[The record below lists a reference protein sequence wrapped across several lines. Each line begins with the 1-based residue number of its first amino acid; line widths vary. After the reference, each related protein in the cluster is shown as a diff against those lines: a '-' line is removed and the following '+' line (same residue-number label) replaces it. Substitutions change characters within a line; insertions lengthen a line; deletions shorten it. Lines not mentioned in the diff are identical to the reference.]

1 MHIPCRTR
9 EAVISMKGRTNASGG
24 KGISTTLKVRVNGEN
39 SDNVGGTVTV
49 KKGGAVIATGTT
61 ATGGVCSFDLGLESG
76 SFDVAY
82 AKGSKTANGSVD
94 LTLGATAILDLNIS
108 YVKYWG
114 IIIDESNTS
123 TSGAITYPQTL
134 TVNGASVPNAAYGK
148 TPAKSAANGFDMGG
162 WANDD
167 LIKGIKPV
175 KSDGASS
182 PSFTDAPTDASQWTT
197 GAEYF
202 TEFPFMWLSITKSS
216 SKITVMMSN
225 ADTRP
230 DSTFQCWAFAKA
242 NDGVSDT
249 EIQNA
254 ASTVSRDSLMNG
266 GSNAT
271 YSRCFRLGCFL
282 MSGDLINGGIT
293 AFYSKA
299 NTAATNN
306 IQLNR
311 YWVGANARGDQY
323 DGMSFAQ
330 WVYIQALFLI
340 LYKDR
345 NSQAAHSSGLSGASG
360 VDSSNAPLS
369 TTAYGMAGS
378 TSSARNA
385 FFWIH
390 DIWGNYYQYI
400 ASVFIRAGSTLK
412 IHHTLSRMANPANWD
427 NNSWNSTSDRALM
440 SSKGFDTGSVSKNL
454 NNYYNSA
461 CGSNGAG
468 FLVAE
473 GAAATS
479 ETTGWPDRGRAYYY
493 SSQAYFLNVGG
504 YYDGGA
510 VVGLFCAVV
519 YYISTDSSSYCCA
532 RLSFRG

>member
-1 MHIPCRTR
+1 M
-9 EAVISMKGRTNASGG
+9 ISMKGRTNANGG
-24 KGISTTLKVRVNGEN
+24 KGISTTLKVRVNGAN
-39 SDNVGGTVTV
+39 SDKVGGTVTV

-61 ATGGVCSFDLGLESG
+61 ATGGVCSLDLGLESG

-108 YVKYWG
+108 YAKYWG

-182 PSFTDAPTDASQWTT
+182 PSFTDAPTNASQWTT
-197 GAEYF
+197 GTEYF

-216 SKITVMMSN
+216 SKITVMMSD

-282 MSGDLINGGIT
+282 MSGDTSG
-293 AFYSKA
+293 FYSKA
-299 NTAATNN
+299 NTAAATGSLLK
-306 IQLNR
+306 IF
-311 YWVGANARGDQY
+311 WIGPNARGDQY

-330 WVYIQALFLI
+330 WVHIQALFLI

-345 NSQAAHSSGLSGASG
+345 NSQAAHSSGLASASN

-390 DIWGNYYQYI
+390 DIWGNYYQFI
-400 ASVFIRAGSTLK
+400 ASVFVRVGSALK

-427 NNSWNSTSDRALM
+427 NNSWNSTENYALM
-440 SSKGFDTGSVSKNL
+440 SSKGFDTGSVSNKL
-454 NNYYNSA
+454 GSYYNSA

-473 GAAATS
+473 GATKTS
-479 ETTGWPDRGRAYYY
+479 ETTGWPDRGLAGNSSSRAY
-493 SSQAYFLNVGG
+493 FPRVGG
-504 YYDGGA
+504 ACDDGA
-510 VVGLFCAVV
+510 DVGLFYANVTNYSV
-519 YYISTDSSSYCCA
+519 YSNSYCCA

>member
-24 KGISTTLKVRVNGEN
+24 KGISTTLKVRVNGKN

-82 AKGSKTANGSVD
+82 AKGSNTISDSVD
-94 LTLGATAILDLNIS
+94 LTLGATAILDLNIT

-134 TVNGASVPNAAYGK
+134 TINGASVPNAAYGK

-167 LIKGIKPV
+167 LINGIKPV

-182 PSFTDAPTDASQWTT
+182 PSFTSAPTDASQWTT
-197 GAEYF
+197 GTEYF

-271 YSRCFRLGCFL
+271 YSRRFRLGCFL
-282 MSGDLINGGIT
+282 MSGNTSG
-293 AFYSKA
+293 FYSKA
-299 NTAATNN
+299 GTSATGD
-306 IQLNR
+306 IALNKF
-311 YWVGANARGDQY
+311 WVGANARGNQY

-330 WVYIQALFLI
+330 WVHIQALFLI

-345 NSQAAHSSGLSGASG
+345 NSQAAHSSGLASDAY
-360 VDSSNAPLS
+360 VDPSNAPLS

-390 DIWGNYYQYI
+390 DIWGNFNQFI
-400 ASVFIRAGSTLK
+400 ASVFIRAGSIFK
-412 IHHTLSRMANPANWD
+412 VYHTLSRMANPANWD
-427 NNSWNSTSDRALM
+427 NDSWNSTSNYALM
-440 SSKGFDTGSVSKNL
+440 SSKGFDTGSVSRYL
-454 NNYYNSA
+454 DTCYNSA

-473 GAAATS
+473 GATTTS
-479 ETTGWPDRGRAYYY
+479 ETTGWPDRGHANNY
-493 SSQAYFLNVGG
+493 SSYAYFPDVGG
-504 YYDGGA
+504 HYYGD
-510 VVGLFCAVV
+510 VHVGLFCALS
-519 YYISTDSSSYCCA
+519 INNSTYSNGYSCT

>member
-24 KGISTTLKVRVNGEN
+24 KGISTTLKVRVNGKN

-61 ATGGVCSFDLGLESG
+61 ATGGVCSLDLGLESG

-82 AKGSKTANGSVD
+82 AKGSNTASGSVD

-108 YVKYWG
+108 YGKYWG

-197 GAEYF
+197 GTEYF

-282 MSGDLINGGIT
+282 MSGDTSG
-293 AFYSKA
+293 FYSKA
-299 NTAATNN
+299 NTAAKYE
-306 IQLNR
+306 IQLNK
-311 YWVGANARGDQY
+311 YWVGANARGSQY

-330 WVYIQALFLI
+330 WVHIQALFLI

-345 NSQAAHSSGLSGASG
+345 NSQAAHSSG
-360 VDSSNAPLS
+360 VDIVANGISSNAPLS

-390 DIWGNYYQYI
+390 DIWGNYYQFI
-400 ASVFIRAGSTLK
+400 ASVFIRAGNTYK
-412 IHHTLSRMANPANWD
+412 VYHTLSRMAYSGNWD
-427 NNSWNSTSDRALM
+427 NNSWNSTSNYALM
-440 SSKGFDTGSVSKNL
+440 SSKGFDTGSVSKSL
-454 NNYYNSA
+454 NSYYNSA

-473 GAAATS
+473 GATETS
-479 ETTGWPDRGRAYYY
+479 ETTGWPDDGYALYGSDRAY
-493 SSQAYFLNVGG
+493 FPCVGG
-504 YYDGGA
+504 THDDGA
-510 VVGLFCAVV
+510 RVGLFCAVV
-519 YYISTDSSSYCCA
+519 NYSSTRSGNNFCA

>member
-1 MHIPCRTR
+1 
-9 EAVISMKGRTNASGG
+9 MKGRTNASGG
-24 KGISTTLKVRVNGEN
+24 KGISTTLKVRVNGKN
-39 SDNVGGTVTV
+39 SNNVGGTVTV
-49 KKGGAVIATGTT
+49 KKGGTTVATGTT
-61 ATGGVCSFDLGLESG
+61 ATGGVCSLDLGLESG

-162 WANDD
+162 WANDG
-167 LIKGIKPV
+167 LIKDIKPV

-182 PSFTDAPTDASQWTT
+182 PTFTDAPTNASQWTT
-197 GAEYF
+197 GTEYF

-282 MSGDLINGGIT
+282 MSGNTSG
-293 AFYSKA
+293 FYSKA
-299 NTAATNN
+299 NTAATGG
-306 IQLNR
+306 IALNR
-311 YWVGANARGDQY
+311 YWVGANARGGQY

-330 WVYIQALFLI
+330 WVHIQALFLI

-345 NSQAAHSSGLSGASG
+345 NSQAAHSSGLSSASSA
-360 VDSSNAPLS
+360 DSSNAPLS

-427 NNSWNSTSDRALM
+427 NNSWDSNENYALM
-440 SSKGFDTGSVSKNL
+440 SSKGFDTGSVSNKL
-454 NNYYNSA
+454 GNYYNSA

-473 GAAATS
+473 GATTTS
-479 ETTGWPDRGRAYYY
+479 ETTGWPDRGLAGCSSSRAY
-493 SSQAYFLNVGG
+493 FPRVGG
-504 YYDGGA
+504 ACNDGA
-510 VVGLFCAVV
+510 DVGLFYANVTNYSV
-519 YYISTDSSSYCCA
+519 YSNSYCCA

>member
-1 MHIPCRTR
+1 M
-9 EAVISMKGRTNASGG
+9 ISMKGRTNASGG

-49 KKGGAVIATGTT
+49 KKGGTTVATGTT
-61 ATGGVCSFDLGLESG
+61 ATGGVCSLDLGLESG

-82 AKGSKTANGSVD
+82 AKGSNTASGSVD
-94 LTLGATAILDLNIS
+94 LTLGATAILDLNIN
-108 YVKYWG
+108 YVNRYWG

-148 TPAKSAANGFDMGG
+148 TPAKSAAYGFDMGG

-182 PSFTDAPTDASQWTT
+182 PSFTSAPTDASQWTT
-197 GAEYF
+197 GTEYF

-249 EIQNA
+249 GIQNA

-282 MSGDLINGGIT
+282 MSGDTSG
-293 AFYSKA
+293 FYSKA
-299 NTAATNN
+299 NTAAKTEKLN
-306 IQLNR
+306 I
-311 YWVGANARGDQY
+311 YWVGANARGSQY

-330 WVYIQALFLI
+330 WVHIQALFLI

-345 NSQAAHSSGLSGASG
+345 NSQAAHSSGLSSASNA
-360 VDSSNAPLS
+360 DSSNAPLS

-400 ASVFIRAGSTLK
+400 ASVFVRAGSTLK

-427 NNSWNSTSDRALM
+427 NNSWNSTSDSALM
-440 SSKGFDTGSVSKNL
+440 SSKGFDTGRVSSSPGD
-454 NNYYNSA
+454 YYNSA

-473 GAAATS
+473 GATETS
-479 ETTGWPDRGRAYYY
+479 NTTGWPDLGYASRLSSRASFPY
-493 SSQAYFLNVGG
+493 VGG
-504 YYDGGA
+504 SCNDGA
-510 VVGLFCAVV
+510 KVGLFYAEVG
-519 YYISTDSSSYCCA
+519 YGSAGSYSNSCA

>member
-49 KKGGAVIATGTT
+49 KKGGTTVATGTT

-82 AKGSKTANGSVD
+82 AKGSNIAIGSVD

-108 YVKYWG
+108 YIKYWG

-197 GAEYF
+197 GTEYF

-282 MSGDLINGGIT
+282 MSGDTSG
-293 AFYSKA
+293 FYSKA
-299 NTAATNN
+299 NTAATTEK
-306 IQLNR
+306 LNR
-311 YWVGANARGDQY
+311 YWVGANARGNQY

-330 WVYIQALFLI
+330 WVHIQALFLI

-345 NSQAAHSSGLSGASG
+345 NSQAAHSSGLSDRPG
-360 VDSSNAPLS
+360 VQSSNAPLS
-369 TTAYGMAGS
+369 TTAYGMAGDI
-378 TSSARNA
+378 SSERNA

-390 DIWGNYYQYI
+390 DIWGNYYQPI
-400 ASVFIRAGSTLK
+400 ASVFVRAGSTLK
-412 IHHTLSRMANPANWD
+412 IYHTLSRMANPANWD
-427 NNSWNSTSDRALM
+427 NNSWNSTSDYALM

-454 NNYYNSA
+454 NSYYNSA

-473 GAAATS
+473 GATAAS
-479 ETTGWPDRGRAYYY
+479 ETTCWPDLGDANYSSSRAY
-493 SSQAYFLNVGG
+493 FPRVGG
-504 YYDGGA
+504 CCDSSA
-510 VVGLFCAVV
+510 NVGLFYAYVSNNSANSD
-519 YYISTDSSSYCCA
+519 STYCA

>member
-1 MHIPCRTR
+1 
-9 EAVISMKGRTNASGG
+9 MKGRTNASGG
-24 KGISTTLKVRVNGEN
+24 KGISTTLKVRVNGKN

-61 ATGGVCSFDLGLESG
+61 ATGGVCSFDLGSESG

-82 AKGSKTANGSVD
+82 AKGSNIAIGSVN

-108 YVKYWG
+108 YIKYWG

-162 WANDD
+162 WANDG

-197 GAEYF
+197 GTEYF

-216 SKITVMMSN
+216 SKITVIMSN
-225 ADTRP
+225 TDTRP

-282 MSGDLINGGIT
+282 MSGDTSG
-293 AFYSKA
+293 FYSKA
-299 NTAATNN
+299 NTAATNET
-306 IQLNR
+306 QLNK
-311 YWVGANARGDQY
+311 YWVGANARGGQY

-330 WVYIQALFLI
+330 WVHIQALFLI

-345 NSQAAHSSGLSGASG
+345 NSQAAHSLGLSSASG

-390 DIWGNYYQYI
+390 DIWGNYHQFI
-400 ASVFIRAGSTLK
+400 ASVFIRVGSTYE
-412 IHHTLSRMANPANWD
+412 IYHTLSRMAYSGNWD
-427 NNSWNSTSDRALM
+427 NNSWNSTSNYALM
-440 SSKGFDTGSVSKNL
+440 SSKGFDTGSITSGMPDF
-454 NNYYNSA
+454 YASA

-468 FLVAE
+468 FLKSSDSS
-473 GAAATS
+473 AAS
-479 ETTGWPDRGRAYYY
+479 GTTGWPDLGLAN
-493 SSQAYFLNVGG
+493 SSSSGAYFPNVGG
-504 YYDGGA
+504 YYDDGA
-510 VVGLFCAVV
+510 YAGLFCTRVSFNSA
-519 YYISTDSSSYCCA
+519 SSDGSYCA

>member
-1 MHIPCRTR
+1 M
-9 EAVISMKGRTNASGG
+9 ISMKGRTNANGG
-24 KGISTTLKVRVNGEN
+24 KGISTTLKARVNGKN

-49 KKGGAVIATGTT
+49 KKGGTTVATGTT
-61 ATGGVCSFDLGLESG
+61 ATGGVCSLDLGLESG

-82 AKGSKTANGSVD
+82 AKGSNIAIGSVN
-94 LTLGATAILDLNIS
+94 LILGATAILDLNIC

-162 WANDD
+162 WANDI

-182 PSFTDAPTDASQWTT
+182 PTFTDAPTDASQWTT
-197 GAEYF
+197 GTEYF

-282 MSGDLINGGIT
+282 MSGNTSG
-293 AFYSKA
+293 FYSKA
-299 NTAATNN
+299 NTAAAGS
-306 IQLNR
+306 IELNR
-311 YWVGANARGDQY
+311 YWVGANARGSQY

-345 NSQAAHSSGLSGASG
+345 NSQAAHSSGLSSASN

-390 DIWGNYYQYI
+390 DIWGNFYQFI
-400 ASVFIRAGSTLK
+400 ASAFIRAGSTYK
-412 IHHTLSRMANPANWD
+412 VYHTLSRMAYSGNWD
-427 NNSWNSTSDRALM
+427 NSSWNSTSSKALM
-440 SSKGFDTGSVSKNL
+440 SSKGFDTGSVSNSL
-454 NNYYNSA
+454 YNYYSSA

-473 GAAATS
+473 GATETS
-479 ETTGWPDRGRAYYY
+479 ETTGWPDYGTAYY
-493 SSQAYFLNVGG
+493 SSSRASFPQVGG
-504 YYDGGA
+504 NYSDGA
-510 VVGLFCAVV
+510 SVGLFYASVDITSA
-519 YYISTDSSSYCCA
+519 YSNSDFCA
-532 RLSFRG
+532 RLSLRG

>member
-1 MHIPCRTR
+1 M
-9 EAVISMKGRTNASGG
+9 ISMKGRTNASGG

-49 KKGGAVIATGTT
+49 KKGGTTVATGTT
-61 ATGGVCSFDLGLESG
+61 ATGGVCSLDLGLESG

-82 AKGSKTANGSVD
+82 AKGSNTASGSVD

-108 YVKYWG
+108 YAKYWG

-182 PSFTDAPTDASQWTT
+182 PSFTSAPTDASQWTT
-197 GAEYF
+197 GTEYF

-216 SKITVMMSN
+216 SKITVIMSE

-282 MSGDLINGGIT
+282 MSGNTSG
-293 AFYSKA
+293 FYSKA
-299 NTAATNN
+299 NTAATGSVA
-306 IQLNR
+306 LNQ
-311 YWVGANARGDQY
+311 YWVGANARGSQY

-330 WVYIQALFLI
+330 WVHIQALFLI

-345 NSQAAHSSGLSGASG
+345 DSQAAHSSGLSSASD

-369 TTAYGMAGS
+369 TTAYGMAGN

-390 DIWGNYYQYI
+390 DIWGNYYQFI
-400 ASVFIRAGSTLK
+400 ASVFVRAGSTLK

-427 NNSWNSTSDRALM
+427 NNSWNSTSNRALM

-473 GAAATS
+473 GATTTS
-479 ETTGWPDRGRAYYY
+479 GTTGWPDDDYANCN
-493 SSQAYFLNVGG
+493 SSYAYFSSVGG
-504 YYDGGA
+504 AYIEGA
-510 VVGLFCAVV
+510 SVGLFCASVN
-519 YYISTDSSSYCCA
+519 ISSTDSGSSFCA

>member
-24 KGISTTLKVRVNGEN
+24 KGISTTLKVRVNGKN

-49 KKGGAVIATGTT
+49 KKGGAVVATGTT

-82 AKGSKTANGSVD
+82 AKGSYTTSGSVD

-108 YVKYWG
+108 YIKYWG

-182 PSFTDAPTDASQWTT
+182 PSFTSAPKDASQWTT
-197 GAEYF
+197 GTEYF

-216 SKITVMMSN
+216 SKITVIMSE

-266 GSNAT
+266 GSNAK

-282 MSGDLINGGIT
+282 MSGNTSG
-293 AFYSKA
+293 FYSKA
-299 NTAATNN
+299 NTAAVTYEK
-306 IQLNR
+306 LNK
-311 YWVGANARGDQY
+311 YWVGANARGSQY

-330 WVYIQALFLI
+330 WVHIQALFLI

-345 NSQAAHSSGLSGASG
+345 NSQAAHSSGLSDRPD

-378 TSSARNA
+378 MSSARNA

-390 DIWGNYYQYI
+390 DIWGNYYQLI
-400 ASVFIRAGSTLK
+400 ASV
-412 IHHTLSRMANPANWD
+412 
-427 NNSWNSTSDRALM
+427 
-440 SSKGFDTGSVSKNL
+440 
-454 NNYYNSA
+454 
-461 CGSNGAG
+461 
-468 FLVAE
+468 
-473 GAAATS
+473 
-479 ETTGWPDRGRAYYY
+479 
-493 SSQAYFLNVGG
+493 
-504 YYDGGA
+504 
-510 VVGLFCAVV
+510 
-519 YYISTDSSSYCCA
+519 
-532 RLSFRG
+532 

>member
-1 MHIPCRTR
+1 
-9 EAVISMKGRTNASGG
+9 MKGRTNANGG
-24 KGISTTLKVRVNGEN
+24 KGISTTLKVRVNGKN

-49 KKGGAVIATGTT
+49 KKGGTTVATGTT
-61 ATGGVCSFDLGLESG
+61 ATGGVCSLDLGLESG

-82 AKGSKTANGSVD
+82 AKGSNIAIGSVD
-94 LTLGATAILDLNIS
+94 LTLGATAILDLNII
-108 YVKYWG
+108 YAKYWG

-167 LIKGIKPV
+167 LINGIKPV

-182 PSFTDAPTDASQWTT
+182 PSFTSAPKDASQWTT
-197 GAEYF
+197 GTEYF

-254 ASTVSRDSLMNG
+254 ASTVSRTSLING

-282 MSGDLINGGIT
+282 MSGDTSG
-293 AFYSKA
+293 FYSKA
-299 NTAATNN
+299 NTAATNG

-311 YWVGANARGDQY
+311 YWVGANARGNQY

-330 WVYIQALFLI
+330 WVHIQALFLI

-345 NSQAAHSSGLSGASG
+345 NSQAAHSSGISSASG

-390 DIWGNYYQYI
+390 DIWGNFYQFI
-400 ASVFIRAGSTLK
+400 ASVFIRAGNTYK
-412 IHHTLSRMANPANWD
+412 VYHTLSRMANPANWD
-427 NNSWNSTSDRALM
+427 NNSWNSKSDYALM
-440 SSKGFDTGSVSKNL
+440 SSKGFDTGSVAGDL
-454 NNYYNSA
+454 NGYYNSA

-468 FLVAE
+468 FLVAD
-473 GAAATS
+473 GATTTS
-479 ETTGWPDRGRAYYY
+479 ETTGWSDLGDASY
-493 SSQAYFLNVGG
+493 SSSYAYFPAVGG
-504 YYDGGA
+504 LYDGGA
-510 VVGLFCAVV
+510 SVGLFFAAVNPV
-519 YYISTDSSSYCCA
+519 SAGSDSRFCA

>member
-1 MHIPCRTR
+1 
-9 EAVISMKGRTNASGG
+9 MKGRTNASGG

-61 ATGGVCSFDLGLESG
+61 ATGGVCSLDLGLESG

-82 AKGSKTANGSVD
+82 AKGSNTASGSVD

-108 YVKYWG
+108 YAKYWG

-182 PSFTDAPTDASQWTT
+182 PTFTDAPTDASQWTT

-216 SKITVMMSN
+216 SKITVMMSD

-282 MSGDLINGGIT
+282 MSGDTSG
-293 AFYSKA
+293 FYSKA
-299 NTAATNN
+299 NTAAKSEK
-306 IQLNR
+306 LNR
-311 YWVGANARGDQY
+311 YWVGANARGSQY

-330 WVYIQALFLI
+330 WVHIQALFLI

-345 NSQAAHSSGLSGASG
+345 NSQAAHSSGLSGASNN
-360 VDSSNAPLS
+360 DSSNAPLS

-400 ASVFIRAGSTLK
+400 ASVFIRTGNSMSN
-412 IHHTLSRMANPANWD
+412 IRHTLSRMANPANWD
-427 NNSWNSTSDRALM
+427 NNSWNSTSDYAVMR
-440 SSKGFDTGSVSKNL
+440 SKGFDTGSMPSNEAGF
-454 NNYYNSA
+454 YTSA

-468 FLVAE
+468 FLKSSDSS
-473 GAAATS
+473 AAS
-479 ETTGWPDRGRAYYY
+479 GTTCWSDYGHANYGSYN
-493 SSQAYFLNVGG
+493 AYFPGVGG
-504 YYDGGA
+504 RYSDGA
-510 VVGLFCAVV
+510 SAGLFYAYVD
-519 YYISTDSSSYCCA
+519 YDSTYSNSDCRA

>member
-1 MHIPCRTR
+1 
-9 EAVISMKGRTNASGG
+9 MKGRTNASGG

-49 KKGGAVIATGTT
+49 KKGGTTVATGTT
-61 ATGGVCSFDLGLESG
+61 ATGGVCSLDLGLESG

-94 LTLGATAILDLNIS
+94 LTLGATAILDLNIN
-108 YVKYWG
+108 YVNRYWG

-182 PSFTDAPTDASQWTT
+182 PTFTDAPTNASQWTT
-197 GAEYF
+197 GTEYF

-282 MSGDLINGGIT
+282 MSGNTSG
-293 AFYSKA
+293 FYSKA
-299 NTAATNN
+299 NTAVATGN
-306 IQLNR
+306 ILLNK
-311 YWVGANARGDQY
+311 YWVGANARGGQY

-330 WVYIQALFLI
+330 WVHIQALFLI

-345 NSQAAHSSGLSGASG
+345 NSRAAHSSGLSSASS

-390 DIWGNYYQYI
+390 DIWGNYYQFI
-400 ASVFIRAGSTLK
+400 ASVFVKAGSTLK
-412 IHHTLSRMANPANWD
+412 IHHTLSRMAYSGNWD
-427 NNSWNSTSDRALM
+427 DNSWNSTENYAMM
-440 SSKGFDTGSVSKNL
+440 SSKGFDTASASNGL

-468 FLVAE
+468 FLVSHGSSKA
-473 GAAATS
+473 S
-479 ETTGWPDRGRAYYY
+479 NTTCWPDLGYAANDLGY
-493 SSQAYFLNVGG
+493 AYFPYVGG
-504 YYDGGA
+504 YCGGGA
-510 VVGLFCAVV
+510 SIGLFCARVA
-519 YYISTDSSSYCCA
+519 YRSPYSNSGCCT

>member
-1 MHIPCRTR
+1 M
-9 EAVISMKGRTNASGG
+9 ISMKGRTNASGG
-24 KGISTTLKVRVNGEN
+24 KGISTTLKVRVNGKN

-61 ATGGVCSFDLGLESG
+61 ATGGVCSLDLGLESG

-82 AKGSKTANGSVD
+82 AKGSNTASGSVD
-94 LTLGATAILDLNIS
+94 LTLGATAILDLNII

-197 GAEYF
+197 GTEYF

-282 MSGDLINGGIT
+282 MSGDTSG
-293 AFYSKA
+293 FYSKA
-299 NTAATNN
+299 STSATSSVA
-306 IQLNR
+306 LNQ

-330 WVYIQALFLI
+330 WVHIQALFLI

-345 NSQAAHSSGLSGASG
+345 DSQAAHSSGLSSASSE
-360 VDSSNAPLS
+360 DSSNAPLS

-390 DIWGNYYQYI
+390 DIWGNFDQFI
-400 ASVFIRAGSTLK
+400 ASAFIRVGNTYK
-412 IHHTLSRMANPANWD
+412 VYHTLSRMANPANWD
-427 NNSWNSTSDRALM
+427 NNSWNSTSNRALM
-440 SSKGFDTGSVSKNL
+440 SSKGFDTGSVLGSMNG
-454 NNYYNSA
+454 YYNSA

-473 GAAATS
+473 GATTTS
-479 ETTGWPDRGRAYYY
+479 ETTGWPDRGSAGYDEHC
-493 SSQAYFLNVGG
+493 AFFPFVGG
-504 YYDGGA
+504 CYDVGTT
-510 VVGLFCAVV
+510 VGLFFALVSDV
-519 YYISTDSSSYCCA
+519 SYFSNRYSCA

>member
-1 MHIPCRTR
+1 M
-9 EAVISMKGRTNASGG
+9 ISMKGRTNANGG

-39 SDNVGGTVTV
+39 SNNVGGTVTV
-49 KKGGAVIATGTT
+49 KKGGTTVATGTT
-61 ATGGVCSFDLGLESG
+61 ATGGVCSLDLGLESG

-82 AKGSKTANGSVD
+82 AKGSNIASGSVD

-108 YVKYWG
+108 YARCWG

-182 PSFTDAPTDASQWTT
+182 PTFTDAPTDASQWTT
-197 GAEYF
+197 GTEYF

-216 SKITVMMSN
+216 SKITVMMSD

-282 MSGDLINGGIT
+282 MSGNTSG
-293 AFYSKA
+293 FYSKA
-299 NTAATNN
+299 NTAATGN
-306 IQLNR
+306 IEMNK
-311 YWVGANARGDQY
+311 YWVGANARGSQY

-330 WVYIQALFLI
+330 WVHIQALFLI

-345 NSQAAHSSGLSGASG
+345 NSQAAHSLGLTSASD

-390 DIWGNYYQYI
+390 DIWGNFYQFI
-400 ASVFIRAGSTLK
+400 ASVFIRAGNTCK
-412 IHHTLSRMANPANWD
+412 VYHTLSRMAYSGNWD
-427 NNSWNSTSDRALM
+427 NSSWNSTSKYALM
-440 SSKGFDTGSVSKNL
+440 SSKGFDTGSVSKEL
-454 NNYYNSA
+454 SSCYNSA

-473 GAAATS
+473 GATKTS
-479 ETTGWPDRGRAYYY
+479 ETTGWPDYGYATYG
-493 SSQAYFLNVGG
+493 SSYANFPYIGG
-504 YYDGGA
+504 NYGDGTG
-510 VVGLFCAVV
+510 VGLFRAYVQV
-519 YYISTDSSSYCCA
+519 RSTTSLSDACA

>member
-1 MHIPCRTR
+1 
-9 EAVISMKGRTNASGG
+9 MKGRTNASGG
-24 KGISTTLKVRVNGEN
+24 KGISTTLKVRVNGMN

-49 KKGGAVIATGTT
+49 KKGGTTVATGTT
-61 ATGGVCSFDLGLESG
+61 ATGGVCSLDLGLESG

-82 AKGSKTANGSVD
+82 AKGSNIAIGSVD

-108 YVKYWG
+108 YVRCWG

-162 WANDD
+162 WANDG

-197 GAEYF
+197 GTEYF

-282 MSGDLINGGIT
+282 MSGDTSG
-293 AFYSKA
+293 FYSKA
-299 NTAATNN
+299 NTAATYS
-306 IQLNR
+306 ISLNR
-311 YWVGANARGDQY
+311 YWVGANARGSQY

-330 WVYIQALFLI
+330 WVHIQALFLI

-345 NSQAAHSSGLSGASG
+345 NSQAAHSSGLSGAS
-360 VDSSNAPLS
+360 SAASFNNPLS

-378 TSSARNA
+378 TTSARNA

-390 DIWGNYYQYI
+390 DIWGNYYQFI
-400 ASVFIRAGSTLK
+400 ASVFVRAGSTLK
-412 IHHTLSRMANPANWD
+412 IHHTLSRMAYSGNWD
-427 NNSWNSTSDRALM
+427 NSSWNSASSQALM

-454 NNYYNSA
+454 GDYYNSA

-473 GAAATS
+473 GATTTS
-479 ETTGWPDRGRAYYY
+479 ETTGWPDVGRAFNL
-493 SSQAYFLNVGG
+493 SSFAYFPRVGG
-504 YYDGGA
+504 YYNYGA
-510 VVGLFCAVV
+510 AVGLFFVN
-519 YYISTDSSSYCCA
+519 INNDSTSSDSDYCA

>member
-1 MHIPCRTR
+1 M
-9 EAVISMKGRTNASGG
+9 ISMKGRTNASGG
-24 KGISTTLKVRVNGEN
+24 KGISTTLKVRVNGKN

-49 KKGGAVIATGTT
+49 KKGGTTVATGTT

-82 AKGSKTANGSVD
+82 AKGSGTASGSVD

-108 YVKYWG
+108 YVNRYWG

-162 WANDD
+162 WANDG

-197 GAEYF
+197 GTEYF

-225 ADTRP
+225 EDTRP

-282 MSGDLINGGIT
+282 MSGDTSG
-293 AFYSKA
+293 FYSKA
-299 NTAATNN
+299 NTTVASSFS
-306 IQLNR
+306 LNR
-311 YWVGANARGDQY
+311 YWVGANARGSQY

-330 WVYIQALFLI
+330 WVHIQALFLI

-345 NSQAAHSSGLSGASG
+345 NSQAAHSSGLSGAS
-360 VDSSNAPLS
+360 SAASFNNPLS

-390 DIWGNYYQYI
+390 DIWGNFYQFI
-400 ASVFIRAGSTLK
+400 ASAFIRAGSTYK
-412 IHHTLSRMANPANWD
+412 VYHTLSRMAYSGNWD
-427 NNSWNSTSDRALM
+427 NASWNSPSHQALM
-440 SSKGFDTGSVSKNL
+440 SSKGFDTGSVSNGSRD
-454 NNYYNSA
+454 YYNSA

-468 FLVAE
+468 FLKSSDSS
-473 GAAATS
+473 AAS
-479 ETTGWPDRGRAYYY
+479 ETTGWPDNGGAFCY
-493 SSQAYFLNVGG
+493 SSGACFPIVGG
-504 YYDGGA
+504 YYSGGA
-510 VVGLFCAVV
+510 DVGLFYAYVARN
-519 YYISTDSSSYCCA
+519 SAHSDSNYCA

>member
-1 MHIPCRTR
+1 
-9 EAVISMKGRTNASGG
+9 MKGRTNASGG
-24 KGISTTLKVRVNGEN
+24 KGISTTLKVRVNGKN

-61 ATGGVCSFDLGLESG
+61 ATGGVCSLDLGLESG

-82 AKGSKTANGSVD
+82 AKGSDTASGSVD

-108 YVKYWG
+108 YIKYWG

-148 TPAKSAANGFDMGG
+148 TLAKSAANGFDMGG

-197 GAEYF
+197 GTEYF

-254 ASTVSRDSLMNG
+254 ASTVSRDSLMSG

-282 MSGDLINGGIT
+282 MSGNTSG
-293 AFYSKA
+293 FYSKA
-299 NTAATNN
+299 NTAATGN
-306 IQLNR
+306 IAFNK
-311 YWVGANARGDQY
+311 YWVGANARGGQY

-330 WVYIQALFLI
+330 WVHIQALFLI

-345 NSQAAHSSGLSGASG
+345 NSQAAHSSGLENASS

-400 ASVFIRAGSTLK
+400 ASVFIRAGSSYK
-412 IHHTLSRMANPANWD
+412 AYHTLSRMAYSGNWD
-427 NNSWNSTSDRALM
+427 NNSWDSTENYALM
-440 SSKGFDTGSVSKNL
+440 SSKGFDTGGILVDEPGFCTA
-454 NNYYNSA
+454 A

-468 FLVAE
+468 FLASYCS
-473 GAAATS
+473 AS
-479 ETTGWPDRGRAYYY
+479 ETTGWADPGYADCY
-493 SSQAYFLNVGG
+493 SSYANFPEVGG
-504 YYDGGA
+504 NYRSNAGI
-510 VVGLFCAVV
+510 VGLFYA
-519 YYISTDSSSYCCA
+519 YLQERSTFSGSSSCA

>member
-1 MHIPCRTR
+1 
-9 EAVISMKGRTNASGG
+9 MKGRTNASGG

-49 KKGGAVIATGTT
+49 KKGGTTVATGTT
-61 ATGGVCSFDLGLESG
+61 ATGGVCSLDLGLESG

-82 AKGSKTANGSVD
+82 AKGSNTANGSVD

-197 GAEYF
+197 GTEYF

-282 MSGDLINGGIT
+282 MSGDTSG
-293 AFYSKA
+293 FYSKA
-299 NTAATNN
+299 NTAATNET
-306 IQLNR
+306 QLNR
-311 YWVGANARGDQY
+311 YWVGANARGGQY

-330 WVYIQALFLI
+330 WVHIQALFLI

-345 NSQAAHSSGLSGASG
+345 NSQAAHSSGLIDVII

-378 TSSARNA
+378 ESSDRNA

-390 DIWGNYYQYI
+390 DIWGNFWQLI
-400 ASVFIRAGSTLK
+400 ASAFIRAGDTYK
-412 IHHTLSRMANPANWD
+412 VYHTLSRMAYPANWD
-427 NNSWNSTSDRALM
+427 DNSWDSTGNYALM
-440 SSKGFDTGSVSKNL
+440 SSKGFDTGSVSNNL
-454 NNYYNSA
+454 DNYYNSA

-473 GAAATS
+473 GATETS
-479 ETTGWPDRGRAYYY
+479 GTTGWPDKGYAGW
-493 SSQAYFLNVGG
+493 STKQACFPRVGG
-504 YYDGGA
+504 SNLDSA
-510 VVGLFCAVV
+510 DVGLFNAYVNA
-519 YYISTDSSSYCCA
+519 SSFSYNSNYCA

>member
-1 MHIPCRTR
+1 MT
-9 EAVISMKGRTNASGG
+9 SMKGRTNANGG
-24 KGISTTLKVRVNGEN
+24 KGISTTLKVRVNGKD

-49 KKGGAVIATGTT
+49 KKGGTTVATGTT
-61 ATGGVCSFDLGLESG
+61 TTGGVCRLDLGLESG

-82 AKGSKTANGSVD
+82 AKGSNTTSGSVD

-108 YVKYWG
+108 YIKYWG

-123 TSGAITYPQTL
+123 TSGAITYPRTL

-167 LIKGIKPV
+167 LINGIKPV

-197 GAEYF
+197 GTEYF

-216 SKITVMMSN
+216 SKITVMMSD

-282 MSGDLINGGIT
+282 MSGNTNG
-293 AFYSKA
+293 FYSKA
-299 NTAATNN
+299 NTAATSET
-306 IQLNR
+306 QLNK

-330 WVYIQALFLI
+330 WVHIQALFLI

-345 NSQAAHSSGLSGASG
+345 NSQAAHSSGNSSGSL
-360 VDSSNAPLS
+360 DSSNAPLS

-390 DIWGNYYQYI
+390 DIWGNFYQFI
-400 ASVFIRAGSTLK
+400 ASVFVRAGRTLR
-412 IHHTLSRMANPANWD
+412 ICHTLSRMAYSGNWD
-427 NNSWNSTSDRALM
+427 NSSWNSTSNYALM
-440 SSKGFDTGSVSKNL
+440 SSKGFDTGSVSGDL
-454 NNYYNSA
+454 GDYYNSA

-473 GAAATS
+473 GATITS
-479 ETTGWPDRGRAYYY
+479 ETTGWPDWGYAYYG
-493 SSQAYFLNVGG
+493 SSYAYFPSVGG
-504 YYDGGA
+504 RCIDGA
-510 VVGLFCAVV
+510 QVGLFYAIVSND
-519 YYISTDSSSYCCA
+519 STRHNTDYCA

>member
-1 MHIPCRTR
+1 
-9 EAVISMKGRTNASGG
+9 MKGRTNASGG

-49 KKGGAVIATGTT
+49 KKGGTTVATGTT
-61 ATGGVCSFDLGLESG
+61 TTGGVCSFDLGLESG

-82 AKGSKTANGSVD
+82 AKGSDTASGSVD
-94 LTLGATAILDLNIS
+94 LTLGATAILNLNIN
-108 YVKYWG
+108 YVNRYWG

-162 WANDD
+162 WANDG
-167 LIKGIKPV
+167 LINGIKPV

-182 PSFTDAPTDASQWTT
+182 PTFTDAPTNASQWTT
-197 GAEYF
+197 GTEYF

-216 SKITVMMSN
+216 SKITVIMSS

-282 MSGDLINGGIT
+282 MSGNTSG
-293 AFYSKA
+293 FYSKA
-299 NTAATNN
+299 NTSAFYGNME
-306 IQLNR
+306 LNR
-311 YWVGANARGDQY
+311 YWVGANARGSQY

-330 WVYIQALFLI
+330 WVHIQALFLI

-345 NSQAAHSSGLSGASG
+345 NSQAAHSSGLTSASS

-390 DIWGNYYQYI
+390 DIWGNYYQFI
-400 ASVFIRAGSTLK
+400 ASVFVRASSSTLK
-412 IHHTLSRMANPANWD
+412 IHHTLSRMAYSGNWD
-427 NNSWNSTSDRALM
+427 SSSWNATSDFAEM
-440 SSKGFDTGSVSKNL
+440 SSKGFDTGSVSKGL
-454 NNYYNSA
+454 SNYYNSA

-473 GAAATS
+473 SATSTS
-479 ETTGWPDRGRAYYY
+479 ETTGWPDRGFADYYTSY
-493 SSQAYFLNVGG
+493 ATFPLVGG
-504 YYDGGA
+504 RYDLGA
-510 VVGLFCAVV
+510 IAGLFYAFVFRG
-519 YYISTDSSSYCCA
+519 STYSNSACCA

>member
-1 MHIPCRTR
+1 MT
-9 EAVISMKGRTNASGG
+9 SMKGRTNANGG
-24 KGISTTLKVRVNGEN
+24 KGISTTLKVRVNGKN

-49 KKGGAVIATGTT
+49 KKGGTTVATGTT
-61 ATGGVCSFDLGLESG
+61 ATGSVCNLDLGSESG

-94 LTLGATAILDLNIS
+94 LTLGATAILDLNIR
-108 YVKYWG
+108 YPKYWG

-162 WANDD
+162 WANDG
-167 LIKGIKPV
+167 LIKDIKPV

-197 GAEYF
+197 GTEYF

-282 MSGDLINGGIT
+282 MSGNTSG
-293 AFYSKA
+293 FYSKA
-299 NTAATNN
+299 NTAATGD
-306 IQLNR
+306 IPLNK

-330 WVYIQALFLI
+330 WVHIQALFLI

-345 NSQAAHSSGLSGASG
+345 NSQAAHSSGLTEASD
-360 VDSSNAPLS
+360 VYSSNAPLS

-390 DIWGNYYQYI
+390 DIWGNFSQFI
-400 ASVFIRAGSTLK
+400 ASAFIRAGNTFK
-412 IHHTLSRMANPANWD
+412 VYHTLSRMAYSGNWD
-427 NNSWNSTSDRALM
+427 NSSWNSKSSQALM
-440 SSKGFDTGSVSKNL
+440 SSKGFDTSSVSSGL

-468 FLVAE
+468 FLMAE
-473 GAAATS
+473 GATTTS
-479 ETTGWPDRGRAYYY
+479 ETTGWPDSSYAYYH
-493 SSQAYFLNVGG
+493 SSTAYFPFVGG
-504 YYDGGA
+504 YFDGGA
-510 VVGLFCAVV
+510 SAGLFCARVDRNS
-519 YYISTDSSSYCCA
+519 IGSDSNYCA

>member
-1 MHIPCRTR
+1 
-9 EAVISMKGRTNASGG
+9 MKGRTNASGG

-61 ATGGVCSFDLGLESG
+61 ATGGVCSLDLGSESG

-82 AKGSKTANGSVD
+82 AKGSNIAIGSVD
-94 LTLGATAILDLNIS
+94 LTPGATAILDLNIS
-108 YVKYWG
+108 YIKYWG

-197 GAEYF
+197 GTEYF

-282 MSGDLINGGIT
+282 MSGSTNG
-293 AFYSKA
+293 FYSKA
-299 NTAATNN
+299 NTAATNGSL
-306 IQLNR
+306 LNE
-311 YWVGANARGDQY
+311 YWVGANARGGQY

-330 WVYIQALFLI
+330 WVHIQALFLI

-345 NSQAAHSSGLSGASG
+345 NSQAAHSSGLTGASNK
-360 VDSSNAPLS
+360 DSSNAPLS

-390 DIWGNYYQYI
+390 DIWGNYLQFI
-400 ASVFIRAGSTLK
+400 ASVFVRAGSTLK

-427 NNSWNSTSDRALM
+427 NNSWNSTENYALM
-440 SSKGFDTGSVSKNL
+440 SSKGFDTTSSGALDDSG
-454 NNYYNSA
+454 NYYNSA

-473 GAAATS
+473 GATITS
-479 ETTGWPDRGRAYYY
+479 ETTGWPDHGYVHC
-493 SSQAYFLNVGG
+493 SSYASFPYVGG
-504 YYDGGA
+504 DYEDGA
-510 VVGLFCAVV
+510 RVGLFYAYVDNPTTF
-519 YYISTDSSSYCCA
+519 SGRASCA

>member
-1 MHIPCRTR
+1 
-9 EAVISMKGRTNASGG
+9 MKGRTNASGG
-24 KGISTTLKVRVNGEN
+24 KGISTTLKVRVNGKN

-61 ATGGVCSFDLGLESG
+61 ATGGVCSLDLGLESG

-82 AKGSKTANGSVD
+82 AKGSNTASGSVD

-108 YVKYWG
+108 YIKYWG

-148 TPAKSAANGFDMGG
+148 TPAKSVANGFDMGG

-182 PSFTDAPTDASQWTT
+182 PTFTDAPTNASRWTT
-197 GAEYF
+197 GTEYF

-249 EIQNA
+249 AIQNA

-282 MSGDLINGGIT
+282 MSGDTSG
-293 AFYSKA
+293 FYSKA
-299 NTAATNN
+299 NTTVTKS
-306 IQLNR
+306 IPLNK
-311 YWVGANARGDQY
+311 YWVGANARGSQY

-330 WVYIQALFLI
+330 WVHIQALFLI

-345 NSQAAHSSGLSGASG
+345 NSQAAHSSGRSNSGA
-360 VDSSNAPLS
+360 VSSNAPLS

-390 DIWGNYYQYI
+390 DIWGNFAQFI
-400 ASVFIRAGSTLK
+400 ASVFIRVGDTYK
-412 IHHTLSRMANPANWD
+412 VYHTLSRMANPANWD
-427 NNSWNSTSDRALM
+427 NNSWNSTSDYAMMR
-440 SSKGFDTGSVSKNL
+440 SKGFDTGSMLSDAAGF
-454 NNYYNSA
+454 YTSA

-468 FLVAE
+468 FLKSSDSS
-473 GAAATS
+473 AAS
-479 ETTGWPDRGRAYYY
+479 ETTGWPDRSYANSYTSY
-493 SSQAYFLNVGG
+493 AAFPLVGG
-504 YYDGGA
+504 RSSDDGA
-510 VVGLFCAVV
+510 EAGLFSAYVI
-519 YYISTDSSSYCCA
+519 YHSISSYVFCCA

>member
-1 MHIPCRTR
+1 M
-9 EAVISMKGRTNASGG
+9 ISMKGRTNASGG
-24 KGISTTLKVRVNGEN
+24 KGISTTLKVRVNGMN

-61 ATGGVCSFDLGLESG
+61 ATGGVCSLDLGLESG

-108 YVKYWG
+108 YAKYWG

-162 WANDD
+162 WANDG

-182 PSFTDAPTDASQWTT
+182 PTFTDAPTNASQWTT
-197 GAEYF
+197 GTEYF

-282 MSGDLINGGIT
+282 MSGNTNG
-293 AFYSKA
+293 FYSKA
-299 NTAATNN
+299 NTAVTGN
-306 IQLNR
+306 IEMNK

-330 WVYIQALFLI
+330 WVHIQALFLI

-345 NSQAAHSSGLSGASG
+345 NSQAAHSSGLSSASG

-390 DIWGNYYQYI
+390 DIWGNFDQFI
-400 ASVFIRAGSTLK
+400 ASVFLRAGSSYK
-412 IHHTLSRMANPANWD
+412 AYHTLSRMAYSGNWD
-427 NNSWNSTSDRALM
+427 NSSWNSTSNYALM
-440 SSKGFDTGSVSKNL
+440 SSKGFDTGSVSNKL
-454 NNYYNSA
+454 GSYYNSA

-473 GAAATS
+473 GATTTS
-479 ETTGWPDRGRAYYY
+479 ETTGWPDKSYTTC
-493 SSQAYFLNVGG
+493 SSSFAVFPLVGG
-504 YYDGGA
+504 DYKDGA
-510 VVGLFCAVV
+510 RAGLFYVV
-519 YYISTDSSSYCCA
+519 VNTYSTFSNNTYCA

>member
-1 MHIPCRTR
+1 
-9 EAVISMKGRTNASGG
+9 MKGRTNANGG

-49 KKGGAVIATGTT
+49 KKGGTTVATGTT
-61 ATGGVCSFDLGLESG
+61 ATGGVCSLDLGLESG

-82 AKGSKTANGSVD
+82 AKGSNIAIGSVD

-182 PSFTDAPTDASQWTT
+182 PTFTDAPTNASQWTT
-197 GAEYF
+197 GTEYF

-282 MSGDLINGGIT
+282 MCGNFTS
-293 AFYSKA
+293 FFSKA

-306 IQLNR
+306 TQLNK
-311 YWVGANARGDQY
+311 YWVGANARGSQY

-330 WVYIQALFLI
+330 WVHIQALFLI

-345 NSQAAHSSGLSGASG
+345 NSQAAHSSGLSSASSA
-360 VDSSNAPLS
+360 DSSNAPLS

-390 DIWGNYYQYI
+390 DIWGNYYQCI
-400 ASVFIRAGSTLK
+400 ASVFVRAGSTLK

-427 NNSWNSTSDRALM
+427 NNSWNSTSSYASM
-440 SSKGFDTGSVSKNL
+440 SSKGFDTGSVSKVL
-454 NNYYNSA
+454 GDYYNSA

-473 GAAATS
+473 GATTTS
-479 ETTGWPDRGRAYYY
+479 ETTGWPDWGYADCHSSRAY
-493 SSQAYFLNVGG
+493 FPLVGG
-504 YYDGGA
+504 TYNAGA
-510 VVGLFCAVV
+510 SVGLFYA
-519 YYISTDSSSYCCA
+519 YISNGSPGSNNRYCA

>member
-1 MHIPCRTR
+1 M
-9 EAVISMKGRTNASGG
+9 ISMKGRTNASGG
-24 KGISTTLKVRVNGEN
+24 KGISTTLKVRVNGKN

-49 KKGGAVIATGTT
+49 KKGGTTVATGTT
-61 ATGGVCSFDLGLESG
+61 ATGGVCSLDLGLESG

-82 AKGSKTANGSVD
+82 AKGSYTTSVSVD
-94 LTLGATAILDLNIS
+94 LTLGATAILDLNII

-134 TVNGASVPNAAYGK
+134 TVNGASVSNAAYGK

-197 GAEYF
+197 GTEYF

-282 MSGDLINGGIT
+282 MSGNTSG
-293 AFYSKA
+293 FYSKA
-299 NTAATNN
+299 NTAATSE
-306 IQLNR
+306 IQLNK
-311 YWVGANARGDQY
+311 YWVGANARGSQY

-330 WVYIQALFLI
+330 WVHIQALFLI

-345 NSQAAHSSGLSGASG
+345 NSQAAHSSGLSGASSA
-360 VDSSNAPLS
+360 DSSNVPLS

-390 DIWGNYYQYI
+390 DIWGNYYQHI
-400 ASVFIRAGSTLK
+400 ASVFIRAGNRMLN
-412 IHHTLSRMANPANWD
+412 IHHTLSRMAYSGNWD
-427 NNSWNSTSDRALM
+427 NNSWDSTENYALM
-440 SSKGFDTGSVSKNL
+440 SSKGFDTGSMPSGEPGF
-454 NNYYNSA
+454 YTSA

-473 GAAATS
+473 GATKAS
-479 ETTGWPDRGRAYYY
+479 ETTGWPDHTFVDSNTINAFFPG
-493 SSQAYFLNVGG
+493 VGG
-504 YYDGGA
+504 RYSDGA
-510 VVGLFCAVV
+510 SVGLFFAYVFFDSFCS
-519 YYISTDSSSYCCA
+519 ISSISGCCA

>member
-1 MHIPCRTR
+1 M
-9 EAVISMKGRTNASGG
+9 ISMKGRTNASGG
-24 KGISTTLKVRVNGEN
+24 KGISTTLKVRVNGKN
-39 SDNVGGTVTV
+39 SNNVGGTVTV
-49 KKGGAVIATGTT
+49 KKGGTTVATGTT
-61 ATGGVCSFDLGLESG
+61 ATGGVCSLDLGLESG
-76 SFDVAY
+76 GFDVAY
-82 AKGSKTANGSVD
+82 AKGSDTASGYVD

-108 YVKYWG
+108 SIKYWG

-148 TPAKSAANGFDMGG
+148 TPAKSAANGFDMGR

-175 KSDGASS
+175 KSDRASS

-197 GAEYF
+197 GTEYF

-216 SKITVMMSN
+216 SKITVIMSN

-282 MSGDLINGGIT
+282 MSGDTSG
-293 AFYSKA
+293 FYSKA
-299 NTAATNN
+299 GTSATGNVA
-306 IQLNR
+306 LNR
-311 YWVGANARGDQY
+311 YWVGANARGNQY

-330 WVYIQALFLI
+330 WVHIQARFLI
-340 LYKDR
+340 LYKDT
-345 NSQAAHSSGLSGASG
+345 NSQAAHSSGLSSASG

-390 DIWGNYYQYI
+390 DIWGNYHQFI
-400 ASVFIRAGSTLK
+400 ASVFIRAGDTYK
-412 IHHTLSRMANPANWD
+412 VYHTLSRMANSANWD
-427 NNSWNSTSDRALM
+427 NDSWNSTEYYALM
-440 SSKGFDTGSVSKNL
+440 SPKGSDTGSVSNSMG
-454 NNYYNSA
+454 NYYNSA

-468 FLVAE
+468 FLVSN
-473 GAAATS
+473 GSSAAS
-479 ETTGWPDRGRAYYY
+479 ETTCWPDRGHA
-493 SSQAYFLNVGG
+493 SSPSPFFTYFPTVGG
-504 YYDGGA
+504 LYSDGA
-510 VVGLFCAVV
+510 DVGLFCAAVSFD
-519 YYISTDSSSYCCA
+519 STRSDIACCA

>member
-1 MHIPCRTR
+1 M
-9 EAVISMKGRTNASGG
+9 ISMKGRTNASGG
-24 KGISTTLKVRVNGEN
+24 KGISTTLKVRVNGKN

-49 KKGGAVIATGTT
+49 KKGGTTVATGTT

-182 PSFTDAPTDASQWTT
+182 PTFTDAPTNASQWTT
-197 GAEYF
+197 GTEYF

-282 MSGDLINGGIT
+282 MSGDTSG
-293 AFYSKA
+293 FYSKA
-299 NTAATNN
+299 NTAVTNE
-306 IQLNR
+306 IQLNK
-311 YWVGANARGDQY
+311 YWVGANARGSQY

-330 WVYIQALFLI
+330 WVHIQALFLI

-345 NSQAAHSSGLSGASG
+345 NSQAAHSSGLSSASG

-390 DIWGNYYQYI
+390 DIWGNYCQYI
-400 ASVFIRAGSTLK
+400 ASVFIRAGSTYK
-412 IHHTLSRMANPANWD
+412 VYHTLSRMAYSGNWD
-427 NNSWNSTSDRALM
+427 NSSWNSTSNYALM
-440 SSKGFDTGSVSKNL
+440 SSKGFDTGGILIDEPSHYTAV
-454 NNYYNSA
+454 

-468 FLVAE
+468 FLPSYGSA
-473 GAAATS
+473 S
-479 ETTGWPDRGRAYYY
+479 ETTGWADPGYADYG
-493 SSQAYFLNVGG
+493 SSYANFPYIGG
-504 YYDGGA
+504 NYGNGTG
-510 VVGLFCAVV
+510 VGLFRAYVQV
-519 YYISTDSSSYCCA
+519 RSTSSGNDNCA

>member
-1 MHIPCRTR
+1 
-9 EAVISMKGRTNASGG
+9 MKGRTNASGG
-24 KGISTTLKVRVNGEN
+24 KGISTTLKVRVNGKN

-49 KKGGAVIATGTT
+49 KKGGAAIATGTT

-82 AKGSKTANGSVD
+82 AKGSNTTSGSVD

-108 YVKYWG
+108 YGKYWG

-197 GAEYF
+197 GTEYF

-254 ASTVSRDSLMNG
+254 ASTVSRTSLING

-282 MSGDLINGGIT
+282 MSGNTNG
-293 AFYSKA
+293 FYSKA
-299 NTAATNN
+299 STSATGSVA
-306 IQLNR
+306 LNQ
-311 YWVGANARGDQY
+311 YWVGANARGSQY

-330 WVYIQALFLI
+330 WVHIQALFLI

-345 NSQAAHSSGLSGASG
+345 NSQAAHSSGLSSASD
-360 VDSSNAPLS
+360 VISSNAPLS

-390 DIWGNYYQYI
+390 DIWGNYSQFI
-400 ASVFIRAGSTLK
+400 ASVFVRAGSTMK

-427 NNSWNSTSDRALM
+427 NNSWNSTDNYALM
-440 SSKGFDTGSVSKNL
+440 SSKGFDTGSVSRNF
-454 NNYYNSA
+454 NSYYNSA

-468 FLVAE
+468 FLASNGSS
-473 GAAATS
+473 GAS
-479 ETTGWPDRGRAYYY
+479 ETTDWPDTSSAYHY
-493 SSQAYFLNVGG
+493 SSNACFSYVGG
-504 YYDGGA
+504 RYDDGA
-510 VVGLFCAVV
+510 GAGLFCAQV
-519 YYISTDSSSYCCA
+519 YNSSIHNSGSDYCT

>member
-1 MHIPCRTR
+1 M
-9 EAVISMKGRTNASGG
+9 ISMKGRTNASGG
-24 KGISTTLKVRVNGEN
+24 KGISTTLKVRVNGKN

-49 KKGGAVIATGTT
+49 KKGGTTVATGTT

-82 AKGSKTANGSVD
+82 AKGSNIAIGSVN

-108 YVKYWG
+108 YIKYWG

-162 WANDD
+162 WANDG

-197 GAEYF
+197 GTEYF

-266 GSNAT
+266 GSNAK

-282 MSGDLINGGIT
+282 MSGDTSG
-293 AFYSKA
+293 FYSKA
-299 NTAATNN
+299 NTAATNET
-306 IQLNR
+306 QLNK
-311 YWVGANARGDQY
+311 YWVGANARGGQY

-330 WVYIQALFLI
+330 WVHIQALFLI

-345 NSQAAHSSGLSGASG
+345 NSQAAHSSGFDSVPY

-369 TTAYGMAGS
+369 TTAYGMAGNM
-378 TSSARNA
+378 SSARNA

-390 DIWGNYYQYI
+390 DIWGNFAQFI
-400 ASVFIRAGSTLK
+400 ASVFIRAGSTYNVY
-412 IHHTLSRMANPANWD
+412 HTLSRMAYSGNWD
-427 NNSWNSTSDRALM
+427 NNSWNSTSDYALM
-440 SSKGFDTGSVSKNL
+440 SSKGFDTGSISSDVDSF
-454 NNYYNSA
+454 YTVA

-468 FLVAE
+468 FLISH
-473 GAAATS
+473 GSSAAS
-479 ETTGWPDRGRAYYY
+479 GTTCWPDYGFAYYN
-493 SSQAYFLNVGG
+493 SSYAYFPVVGG
-504 YYDGGA
+504 YYGGGA
-510 VVGLFCAVV
+510 DVGLFYARVGNN
-519 YYISTDSSSYCCA
+519 STNSHSSYCT

>member
-1 MHIPCRTR
+1 
-9 EAVISMKGRTNASGG
+9 MKGRTNASGG

-49 KKGGAVIATGTT
+49 KKGGTTVATGTT
-61 ATGGVCSFDLGLESG
+61 ATGGVCSLDLGLESG

-82 AKGSKTANGSVD
+82 AKGSNTASGSVD
-94 LTLGATAILDLNIS
+94 LTLGATAILDLDIN
-108 YVKYWG
+108 YVNRYWG

-162 WANDD
+162 WTNDD
-167 LIKGIKPV
+167 LIKDIKPV

-197 GAEYF
+197 GTEYF

-282 MSGDLINGGIT
+282 MSGST
-293 AFYSKA
+293 SRFYSKA
-299 NTAATNN
+299 NTAAASSIKLNN
-306 IQLNR
+306 
-311 YWVGANARGDQY
+311 YWIGANARGDQY

-330 WVYIQALFLI
+330 WVHIQALFLI

-345 NSQAAHSSGLSGASG
+345 NSQAAHSSGLSSASG

-390 DIWGNYYQYI
+390 DIWGNYYQLI
-400 ASVFIRAGSTLK
+400 ASVFIRAGSTYKLY
-412 IHHTLSRMANPANWD
+412 HTLSRMAYSGNWD
-427 NNSWNSTSDRALM
+427 NNSWGSIEDYALM
-440 SSKGFDTGSVSKNL
+440 SSKGFDTGSVSENL
-454 NNYYNSA
+454 GNYYNSA

-473 GAAATS
+473 GATTTS
-479 ETTGWPDRGRAYYY
+479 ETTGWPDNGRGYC
-493 SSQAYFLNVGG
+493 SSSYAYFPSVGG
-504 YYDGGA
+504 VYDYGA
-510 VVGLFCAVV
+510 GVGLFFARVNTS
-519 YYISTDSSSYCCA
+519 STVSGSNYCA